1 MFSECKVKAQFTKQ
15 ASMSGGRLEV
25 EPDKAVAVFA
35 TATNVI
41 PGN

>member
-1 MFSECKVKAQFTKQ
+1 MFSECKLNVQFTEQ

-35 TATNVI
+35 TATNVT